1 MFVSH
6 NTDIFYLTPLLRLDL
21 SVIKNNKKSEVI
33 QLPEDLV
40 VVSFFEV
47 HLRMSGEK
55 EWWKYS
61 VQYTGKMER
70 RRSRECCNK
79 SRHDNTQRQG
89 VFVWSHT
96 HHESRYTDTTTSI
109 SLSMRSTLSGKERVT
124 YCTMY
129 TYSVVLESFGLPLS
143 IWSKQVWKNLNFH
156 FGSVTTSCSQ
166 SSFKC
171 TTTSKSSFQKKRSS

>member
-55 EWWKYS
+55 E
-61 VQYTGKMER
+61 
-70 RRSRECCNK
+70 
-79 SRHDNTQRQG
+79 
-89 VFVWSHT
+89 
-96 HHESRYTDTTTSI
+96 
-109 SLSMRSTLSGKERVT
+109 
-124 YCTMY
+124 
-129 TYSVVLESFGLPLS
+129 
-143 IWSKQVWKNLNFH
+143 
-156 FGSVTTSCSQ
+156 
-166 SSFKC
+166 
-171 TTTSKSSFQKKRSS
+171 